1 MIIKNPSQ
9 ICQRVLLVAI
19 LLILVLTPA
28 LGSLTLIAT
37 LLALFIALPMIFVRR
52 SWRDGGGKRW
62 LWAIL
67 IAYCVYF
74 TLCDVLL
81 NGSLGASL
89 EAMAPNIPL
98 LAAALVAMALDP
110 EEAAVSASRVGNLAT
125 LAVFATFGL
134 ALLLWLTQPGL
145 SVLGYNLVDA
155 TLVNGRLSM
164 LVGNPLPFAA
174 AFMTLGFMALLGWHQ
189 RGSLE
194 RALALVAVA
203 TAVTT
208 VAFWSQTRGPTL
220 AALPLIALAVW
231 YIRPRPAYA
240 VATATCLLV
249 AIALIIGLGG
259 YGDRATQ
266 MVLRMGRGL
275 LTVATG
281 DEALEA
287 STGYRLMMYRAALPA
302 WQDSP
307 VWGHGVSQQFAAV
320 IPYLPEGSAF
330 RYTHL
335 HNTILTHAVS
345 GGVLGVLALMAVLCS
360 PFIVNRAKWPTLL
373 VEGGCEVRDGRFLA
387 ALIFLALL
395 GVGMTSLIMRQDVS
409 TNFIGA
415 LLLTH
420 LLIQT
425 KPAARD
431 DTAGISLGTK
441 NSDRQETSMVK
452 KY

>member
-1 MIIKNPSQ
+1 MIIKSPSQ
-9 ICQRVLLVAI
+9 ISQRVLLVAI
-19 LLILVLTPA
+19 LLMLVLTPA
-28 LGSLTLIAT
+28 LGSLALIAT
-37 LLALFIALPMIFVRR
+37 LLALLIALPMIFVRR
-52 SWRDGGGKRW
+52 GWRDGGGKRW

-67 IAYCVYF
+67 VAYFVYF

-89 EAMAPNIPL
+89 EAMAPNTPL

-110 EEAAVSASRVGNLAT
+110 EEAAVPASRVGNLAT

-134 ALLLWLTQPGL
+134 ALLLWLTQPSL
-145 SVLGYNLVDA
+145 SVLGYNLVGV
-155 TLVNGRLSM
+155 TGVNGRLSM

-194 RALALVAVA
+194 RTLSIIAVA
-203 TAVTT
+203 TAVAT
-208 VAFWSQTRGPTL
+208 VALWSQTRGPTL

-240 VATATCLLV
+240 VATVTCLLA
-249 AIALIIGLGG
+249 AIALTIGLGG
-259 YGDRATQ
+259 HGDRATHVVSH
-266 MVLRMGRGL
+266 MARGF
-275 LTVATG
+275 LTVVTG
-281 DEALEA
+281 DEATEW
-287 STGYRLMMYRAALPA
+287 STGQRLMMYRAALPA

-307 VWGHGVSQQFAAV
+307 VWGHGVSRQFAAV
-320 IPYLPEGSAF
+320 VPYLPEGSAF

-345 GGVLGVLALMAVLCS
+345 GGVLGVLSLVAVLCS
-360 PFIVNRAKWPTLL
+360 PFIVNRAMWPG
-373 VEGGCEVRDGRFLA
+373 VGADGSGGARDRRFSA
-387 ALIFLALL
+387 GLIFLALL

-420 LLIQT
+420 LVIQVPPPGRANT
-425 KPAARD
+425 ARLARE
-431 DTAGISLGTK
+431 TAGPHGTQPSTPRK
-441 NSDRQETSMVK
+441 Q
-452 KY
+452 